1 MSASDYNEIEIKK
14 ELEARFLY
22 HDDVDA
28 MDLLLSI
35 IDNNQSYNK
44 LRPKYICSDR
54 IRTSLRRML
63 HYRDDKEFIISAVL
77 QGIHNDINRMELS
90 LYLDYYTL
98 GYGYKDGVDLLER
111 EVLKRFTPALL
122 ATQRKLYH
130 ESKDIRIKKLRNQI
144 IGNYR
149 EHNSYLYTI
158 KLINNYCD
166 KTMRPKIMHLNTTMN
181 KQLRFYYDSNNIY
194 IHDEVFISKKL
205 LNKIYK
211 RVLST
216 FTTVMLRTA
225 TNAVWYGINDRV
237 LDRYK

>member
-111 EVLKRFTPALL
+111 EVLKRFTPASL

-194 IHDEVFISKKL
+194 IHD
-205 LNKIYK
+205 
-211 RVLST
+211 
-216 FTTVMLRTA
+216 
-225 TNAVWYGINDRV
+225 
-237 LDRYK
+237 